1 MFEVRR
7 AAERPQAIHWAE
19 AAQQSGF
26 ADQAHM
32 CREIRRVSCL
42 SPAELRR
49 RVETDEAFWLYRLW
63 S

>member
-7 AAERPQAIHWAE
+7 AAERPRAINWAE
-19 AAQQSGF
+19 VAQQSGF

-32 CREIRRVSCL
+32 CREIRRVSVL